1 MKKGN
6 IAPGFQWR
14 AFSFSSIGFRDDI
27 FFFLLFVVNDT
38 LATAARIPATTRT
51 NILMSDVG
59 RLKVCSVEGGRTH
72 FLNNTYSKLR
82 DWLK

>member
-27 FFFLLFVVNDT
+27 SVFLLFVIDDT
-38 LATAARIPATTRT
+38 LATAARIPATTGT
-51 NILMSDVG
+51 NILVPDVG
-59 RLKVCSVEGGRTH
+59 RLKVC
-72 FLNNTYSKLR
+72 
-82 DWLK
+82 